1 MIACGILSSLVAGSR
16 LVKIQPLKSQKQ
28 FLKVAALA
36 IIFSITVVLGNM
48 SLRYIPV
55 SFNQAIGATT
65 PVFTAAISL
74 LMLKQKESG
83 QVYMALIP
91 VVMGIIIA
99 SGAEPMF
106 NVVGFSAAI
115 TATAAR
121 AFKSVLQGVMLSDP
135 SERLDSLSLLMYMA
149 PIAAVALLPATMYFE
164 PAAYSVALQLGSNG
178 QFWIL
183 LAVNS
188 LLAYFVNLTNFL
200 VTRHTCALTL
210 QVLGNAKGVVAVG
223 LSVAVFRN
231 PVTFLSMLGYA
242 VTICGVVM
250 YSRAKMLS
258 RRLPMLSVQ
267 SRRGSPLG
275 SVDLDSNGKL
285 LSILERTSSDFGF
298 DDTSLLLKAARPDG
312 KLSKIPLVGSN
323 SFNNLLAA
331 EKAMAKGFSR
341 ALSGLLTR
349 GYSNIYEAA

>member
-188 LLAYFVNLTNFL
+188 LLAYFVNL
-200 VTRHTCALTL
+200 RHTCALTL